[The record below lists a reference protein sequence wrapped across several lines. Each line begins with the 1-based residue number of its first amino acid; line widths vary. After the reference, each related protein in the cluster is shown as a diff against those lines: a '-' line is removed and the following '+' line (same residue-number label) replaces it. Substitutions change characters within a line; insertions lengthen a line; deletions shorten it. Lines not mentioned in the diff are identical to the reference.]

1 MTDEQAAP
9 SPAEV
14 YAEFVSALIAR
25 DHYLDF
31 VDDFYA
37 ADATHE
43 LPFAPPGVPTVTAG
57 KEEIRALMAAGSDM
71 SPLRYDAVRE
81 AVARLADD
89 GETLIVE
96 HTVAGHIEPSGKT
109 FEHPGVLFLTVKA
122 GKITRFR
129 EYSNPLGLA
138 EVLGGTPSFDLTLDR
153 PSA

>member
-9 SPAEV
+9 NPAEV

-57 KEEIRALMAAGSDM
+57 KEQIRALMAAGSDM
-71 SPLRYDAVRE
+71 SPLRYDA
-81 AVARLADD
+81 
-89 GETLIVE
+89 E

>member
-9 SPAEV
+9 NPAEV

-43 LPFAPPGVPTVTAG
+43 LPFAPPGVPKVTTG
-57 KEEIRALMAAGSDM
+57 KEQILALMAAGAQM
-71 SPLRYDAVRE
+71 SPFRYDEVRNP
-81 AVARLADD
+81 VLRLVDG
-89 GETLIVE
+89 GETLIAEHEIVGHVE
-96 HTVAGHIEPSGKT
+96 ATGKT
-109 FEHPGVLFLTVKA
+109 FAHPGVLFLGVKD

-129 EYSNPLGLA
+129 EYSDPLAAGEA
-138 EVLGGTPSFDLTLDR
+138 LGETPSYDLQ
-153 PSA
+153 